1 MPEQLDK
8 AQELQK
14 MQAGYNAFEAL
25 LAPLTE
31 AQMTSPDVNDGW
43 SVKDNLAHL
52 SAWHKRVIQ
61 LLNATMQ
68 GVPLPDPTPDMTTDE
83 VNAQFYDENRNRSL
97 QDIHTEFRTTYQQLR
112 ATVQTMSNED
122 LNKPFDWLDGRSVGE
137 YVPGNTYEHYQEHT
151 DIIEAWL
158 KRQ

>member
-1 MPEQLDK
+1 MAEHMDK
-8 AQELQK
+8 AQELER
-14 MQAGYNAFEAL
+14 MQIGYDAFDAL

-31 AQMTSPDVNDGW
+31 AQMTALGVNDGW
-43 SVKDNLAHL
+43 SVKDNLTHL

-68 GVPLPDPTPDMTTDE
+68 DTPLPDPTPDLTTDE
-83 VNAQFYDENRNRSL
+83 VNAQFYEENRHRPL
-97 QDIHTEFRTTYQQLR
+97 QDVRAEFRATYQQVHE
-112 ATVQTMSNED
+112 AVQAISDED
-122 LNKPFDWLDGRSVGE
+122 LNKPLDWLDGRSVGE
-137 YVPGNTYEHYQEHT
+137 YVPGNTYEHYQEHA

>member
-1 MPEQLDK
+1 MPESLDK
-8 AQELQK
+8 AQELEK

-25 LAPLTE
+25 LAPLIET
-31 AQMTSPDVNDGW
+31 QMTAPDVNDGW

-68 GVPLPDPTPDMTTDE
+68 GIPLPDPTPDMTTDE
-83 VNAQFYDENRNRSL
+83 VNAQFYQENRGRSL
-97 QDIHTEFRTTYQQLR
+97 QDVHAEFRVTYQQVCD
-112 ATVQTMSNED
+112 AVQAISTED
-122 LNKPFDWLDGRSVGE
+122 LNKPLDWLDGRSVGE
-137 YVPGNTYEHYQEHT
+137 YIPVNTYEHYQEHT